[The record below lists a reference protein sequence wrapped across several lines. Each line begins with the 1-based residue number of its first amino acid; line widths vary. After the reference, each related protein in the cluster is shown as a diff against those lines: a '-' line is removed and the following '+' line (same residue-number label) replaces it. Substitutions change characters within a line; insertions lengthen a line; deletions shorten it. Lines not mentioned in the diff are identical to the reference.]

1 MALTVTLTGTSVTLD
16 ETAGLQ
22 NSTATPNVPGDAND
36 DDVAVSTLPPVFSDR
51 LTTLGFNPNTAL
63 GAAESNGNVI
73 QITGTGIIDLAFTNA
88 GGDPLNGLDSG
99 LDTTDGQD
107 VL

>member
-73 QITGTGIIDLAFTNA
+73 SINAQKQFVGTYQWNARTGSLSVLDGA
-88 GGDPLNGLDSG
+88 GHRVCN
-99 LDTTDGQD
+99 
-107 VL
+107 